1 MQLTTLAGLSQWR
14 SPSIP
19 RHPALL
25 IKRARNNTIET
36 RTAPARQGPGLSQK
50 VLFIL
55 NVFVYHWCM
64 IRPSPATD
72 RHTEPHER
80 PNGLQQDPADREAA
94 FVRAAF
100 PFSQGRML
108 SGRQHTAPFL
118 KHRPSNEKPN
128 I

>member
-1 MQLTTLAGLSQWR
+1 
-14 SPSIP
+14 
-19 RHPALL
+19 
-25 IKRARNNTIET
+25 
-36 RTAPARQGPGLSQK
+36 
-50 VLFIL
+50 
-55 NVFVYHWCM
+55 M

-108 SGRQHTAPFL
+108 SGRQQGRGSVFSSAGVPDASPRFIGSGGLRWAPGLVL
-118 KHRPSNEKPN
+118 KGGASCPQGLPAPA
-128 I
+128 